1 MNPAAQTTLSCGN
14 CDQGLQVLPLSGH
27 YGHPVE
33 VDLCPGCH
41 LVWFDAVESARLPGP
56 ALLELIGQMAA
67 AQELAH
73 QPMKH
78 DLACPRCRGRVRTV
92 HNQTRWGRSLQM
104 ECAQRHGAW
113 QTFGQF
119 LNEKGLLRPMSSADR
134 SRALA
139 RDGALHCVNC
149 GGTLGQTDTL
159 CPFCATVPAVVDVAR
174 LARALDPEGATSA
187 HSVHRTGTASSALR
201 CQACGAAQGL
211 DEGWQCGQCGATL
224 TAPDLAEA
232 HRQVSA
238 LGPALA
244 AHAQRP
250 APHVVEQRLKAQSAG
265 LERQR
270 ARAAEMQAEADA
282 RNGAHD
288 FKPFGRDRLGGRRL
302 DPAERLLERWLR
314 DRYATLGLPDWV
326 PAALLAGLLLLA
338 WWW

>member
-1 MNPAAQTTLSCGN
+1 
-14 CDQGLQVLPLSGH
+14 
-27 YGHPVE
+27 
-33 VDLCPGCH
+33 
-41 LVWFDAVESARLPGP
+41 
-56 ALLELIGQMAA
+56 
-67 AQELAH
+67 
-73 QPMKH
+73 
-78 DLACPRCRGRVRTV
+78 
-92 HNQTRWGRSLQM
+92 
-104 ECAQRHGAW
+104 
-113 QTFGQF
+113 
-119 LNEKGLLRPMSSADR
+119 
-134 SRALA
+134 
-139 RDGALHCVNC
+139 
-149 GGTLGQTDTL
+149 
-159 CPFCATVPAVVDVAR
+159 VVDVAR

-187 HSVHRTGTASSALR
+187 HSVHRTGNASSALR
-201 CQACGAAQGL
+201 CLACGAALGL
-211 DEGWQCGQCGATL
+211 DDGWQCGQCGATL

-282 RNGAHD
+282 RNGAHEL
-288 FKPFGRDRLGGRRL
+288 KPFGRDRLGGRRL

-314 DRYATLGLPDWV
+314 DRYAELGLPDWV